1 MSADARKD
9 APEVTMRDE
18 GEREVLTV
26 GRWELSR
33 WKDLGDGEPRVLDT
47 DAAAVL
53 GFEQPRDIRK
63 LIKRTW
69 PEGSRP
75 IQRATVARRPSW

>member
-47 DAAAVL
+47 DAATVL
-53 GFEQPRDIRK
+53 QFGRPRDIR
-63 LIKRTW
+63 RR
-69 PEGSRP
+69 S
-75 IQRATVARRPSW
+75 QREWW